1 MKGGCAS
8 RRSQLPH
15 PVAIVG
21 KLESRQE
28 PPARRLS
35 SFRRGTG
42 AAAELRALEI
52 AEVEVTALF
61 MLRTNSG
68 AVSERL

>member
-1 MKGGCAS
+1 MVAIA
-8 RRSQLPH
+8 

-21 KLESRQE
+21 QLESRPA

-35 SFRRGTG
+35 SFRRWTG
-42 AAAELRALEI
+42 AEAELCALEI